1 MPAPLKAAWGVAR
14 SLGIYYG
21 RPWHFRTMDAFYRR
35 FLRPGDLAFD
45 LGSHVGNRIR
55 SWRKLRVRVVA
66 IEPQPSLVAV
76 LRLLYGRDP
85 QVAIVAAA
93 IAGNDETRI
102 PLYLNLANPTIST
115 TSRDFIAH
123 AATAPSF
130 RGQQWQEIIEVPSIT
145 LDDLIATHGE
155 PRFVKIDIEG
165 HEHEA
170 LRGLSKPLRALSVE
184 FVPMYRNV
192 IEAAL
197 DRLVQLGD
205 YRFNASYGDEMRLV
219 HPRPL
224 VEAEL
229 REWLRHRGNDGPCG
243 DIYAS
248 LDTALLYP

>member
-1 MPAPLKAAWGVAR
+1 MPASLKAAWGVAR

-45 LGSHVGNRIR
+45 LGAHVGNRIR
-55 SWRKLRVRVVA
+55 SWRRLRARVVA
-66 IEPQPSLVAV
+66 VEPQPSLVAV

-85 QVAIVAAA
+85 QVTITAAA
-93 IAGNDETRI
+93 IAGTDQTSM
-102 PLYLNLANPTIST
+102 PLYLNLANPTLST
-115 TSRDFIAH
+115 TSSAFIAH

-130 RGQQWQEIIEVPSIT
+130 HGQRWQQIIEVPSIT
-145 LDDLIATHGE
+145 LDGLIAAHGA

-184 FVPMYRNV
+184 FVPMHRSV

-197 DRLVQLGD
+197 DRLAQLGD
-205 YRFNASYGDEMRLV
+205 YRFNASYGDDMRLL

-224 VEAEL
+224 LGAEL
-229 REWLRHRGNDGPCG
+229 REWLRQQGDDGPCG

-248 LDTALLYP
+248 LDPALLCP